1 MKKQEGEFLKK
12 RDKVRHHLIMT
23 RLCQSDRN
31 TLYQKLMQQ
40 QVNKKYNAPL
50 NDKEQATLDERLQVV
65 IDACKDLQD
74 ELRRPDSDQIDRVLN
89 VMKS

>member
-1 MKKQEGEFLKK
+1 MKKQQGEFLKK

-40 QVNKKYNAPL
+40 QVNKKVNQPL
-50 NDKEQATLDERLQVV
+50 NDKEVTTLDERLQVV
-65 IDACKDLQD
+65 IDVCKDLQD
-74 ELRRPDSDQIDRVLN
+74 ELRKTDQ
-89 VMKS
+89 